1 MLLIKKIRFKNLLLI
16 ISIILFSFA
25 TTALTQDKFS
35 IKFRNA
41 DIKSAIRLISKLDG
55 KNVLVPDTLT
65 GSVTVDFHDITLK
78 SAMDAI
84 LKSHGLTSTSENNVI
99 IIATL
104 EAFAKQG
111 YDLETK
117 HFNLKYSKADEMVPQ
132 VQTLI
137 SERGSV
143 IADTRTNTIIVK
155 DNRNSLENIGT
166 FIKSLD
172 TKDQQVLIEAK
183 IIEAS
188 NDFINS
194 LGIQWGVKRTGNRV
208 TLDGLNKVGTSGS
221 GNNLNLNAP
230 AVGLSSGP
238 PTTGL
243 SLLLG
248 FGSTLT
254 DVQLSAAEENGSVK
268 ILSKP
273 TISTLNNQ
281 PAKIHSGI
289 KFYVK
294 TSGDIS
300 ISGAS
305 STATS
310 GTSNLESIETGID
323 LVVTPQISINEYIK
337 LNISATESSPDF
349 SRAVDGIPAIID
361 NTANTTVLLKNK
373 ETTVIGGLIQKRES
387 NTQKGVPYLSRVP
400 ILGAL
405 FRSKTKAETKSELII
420 FITPTILK
428 TGLTELPKSLQ
439 KNSVK

>member
-1 MLLIKKIRFKNLLLI
+1 MKKTNLLLI
-16 ISIILFSFA
+16 ISIILFSFSA
-25 TTALTQDKFS
+25 TALTQEKFS

-41 DIKSAIRLISKLDG
+41 DIKSAIRLISKMDG

-84 LKSHGLTSTSENNVI
+84 LKSHGLTSTAENNVI

-143 IADTRTNTIIVK
+143 IADTRTNTIIIK
-155 DNRNSLENIGT
+155 DNRNSLENIEA

-188 NDFINS
+188 SDFINS
-194 LGIQWGVKRTGNRV
+194 LGIQWGVNKTGGKV
-208 TLDGLNKVGTSGS
+208 TLGGLSSVGTSGS
-221 GNNLNLNAP
+221 GNTLNLNTP
-230 AVGLSSGP
+230 ATGLSSGAA
-238 PTTGL
+238 TTGL

-248 FGSTLT
+248 FGGTLT
-254 DVQLSAAEENGSVK
+254 DMQLTAAEEKGSVK

-305 STATS
+305 SSTTTS
-310 GTSNLESIETGID
+310 GKSNLESIETGID

-361 NTANTTVLLKNK
+361 NTATTTVLLKNK

-387 NTQKGVPYLSRVP
+387 DTQKGVPYLSRVP

-405 FRSKTKAETKSELII
+405 FRSKTKTDTKSELII

-439 KNSVK
+439 KK